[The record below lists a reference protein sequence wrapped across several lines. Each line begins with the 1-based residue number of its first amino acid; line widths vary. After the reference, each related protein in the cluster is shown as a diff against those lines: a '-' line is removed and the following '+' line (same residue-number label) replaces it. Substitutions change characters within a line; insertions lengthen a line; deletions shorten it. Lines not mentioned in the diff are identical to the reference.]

1 MKKSFVINRI
11 TTYKNLKRKQILVK
25 LIQAI
30 SILYVFKTLKLLY
43 KGTKKL

>member
-11 TTYKNLKRKQILVK
+11 TTYKNLKRKQILIK

-30 SILYVFKTLKLLY
+30 SILYVFKTLSLLY

>member
-11 TTYKNLKRKQILVK
+11 TTYKNLKRKQILIK

-30 SILYVFKTLKLLY
+30 SILYVFKTLSLL
-43 KGTKKL
+43 